1 MYLLSEP
8 ARLLEYL
15 HCSQLKGFSALWINK
30 CCLRFL
36 AFMVE
41 KPQVLQVW
49 DFFPLDIVAI
59 WIKLSSFISQQSW
72 GTLRLSISKIMV
84 LVWKSEII
92 CSIRNSPFL
101 AKLSLQDMNM
111 LSNTLSMFGLVVP
124 YQCSL
129 NHKINHA
136 NLIFWNLPPMLS
148 PSIYFTCCQV
158 PNSTLLYWPST
169 CSTNHHHYI
178 ANS

>member
-1 MYLLSEP
+1 MN
-8 ARLLEYL
+8 
-15 HCSQLKGFSALWINK
+15 Q
-30 CCLRFL
+30 
-36 AFMVE
+36 
-41 KPQVLQVW
+41 QVLLKVFSVHGRETTGLASVGFLSFRHRSHLNQVVELYQLAKL
-49 DFFPLDIVAI
+49 LDTEII
-59 WIKLSSFISQQSW
+59 IQH
-72 GTLRLSISKIMV
+72 
-84 LVWKSEII
+84 VWKSEII